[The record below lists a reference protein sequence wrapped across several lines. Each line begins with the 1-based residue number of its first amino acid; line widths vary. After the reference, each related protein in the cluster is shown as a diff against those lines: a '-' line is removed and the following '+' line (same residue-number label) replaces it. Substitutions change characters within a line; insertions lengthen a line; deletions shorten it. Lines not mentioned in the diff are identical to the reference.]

1 MGPHTVVALDVR
13 RALVALV
20 ALGAVGVDAQV
31 AQVALRAQQVTAVI
45 TRTCMVPSAILSA
58 ARGTVQLD
66 AASALEA
73 LLRRPRISPRKPLR
87 STLLSFGAMCNA
99 SSALS

>member
-45 TRTCMVPSAILSA
+45 TRT
-58 ARGTVQLD
+58 
-66 AASALEA
+66 
-73 LLRRPRISPRKPLR
+73 
-87 STLLSFGAMCNA
+87 
-99 SSALS
+99 